1 MQLVKW
7 NYLED
12 CTVFEVIHF
21 TNLCRSASSLHMQ
34 RSCPFISDTNAHQ
47 AFTCGGARPAAPSF
61 ARNGHACPVPT
72 HAAHPRHVWQ
82 TPSSSNTIPPAHAM
96 RKAVPRLT
104 WHRPREAVRQA
115 LPHVA
120 YHRLVN
126 VDVSQATSEPATV
139 RVCVA

>member
-21 TNLCRSASSLHMQ
+21 TNLCPSRAEALALQLPHSLETATHALCQRMQ
-34 RSCPFISDTNAHQ
+34 PTPV
-47 AFTCGGARPAAPSF
+47 TCGKLLRVQIRF
-61 ARNGHACPVPT
+61 RLL
-72 HAAHPRHVWQ
+72 
-82 TPSSSNTIPPAHAM
+82 HAM